1 MSTVV
6 NDVSNI
12 DEFLPCENED
22 DVIQALLTKE
32 KEEKLLSEVN
42 LLFDGL
48 DDDDIVF
55 DDNSQTKSFD
65 EVKESFELKRKAVDT
80 FSANITSNINI
91 KKIYS
96 VILICMLAFQF
107 LALDTIFILVGFNV
121 LHYSKT
127 TLNLFL
133 TIGFLELIG
142 LVTVVV
148 KYVFAD
154 NISESLKIILGVES
168 KNKK

>member
-1 MSTVV
+1 MSTEVK
-6 NDVSNI
+6 DVENI
-12 DEFLPCENED
+12 EEFLPCENED
-22 DVIQALLTKE
+22 DLLQALLTKE
-32 KEEKLLSEVN
+32 KEVKLLNEVSSA
-42 LLFDGL
+42 FDEL
-48 DDDDIVF
+48 EDTDRVC

-80 FSANITSNINI
+80 FSDNITTNIEI
-91 KKIYS
+91 KRNYS
-96 VILICMLAFQF
+96 FILIITLGIQF
-107 LALDTIFILVGFNV
+107 LALDTIFILVGCNV
-121 LHYSKT
+121 LQYSKT

-142 LVTVVV
+142 LVTIVV

-154 NISESLKIILGVES
+154 NISESLKIILGVET